1 MASVKVSRNQNAFS
15 SAYPDLCRFDNCEVL
30 WDARELK
37 YYHPSV
43 VVSMVCPNPEP
54 LKDAEHRERDIQ

>member
-1 MASVKVSRNQNAFS
+1 MAFVKVSKDQNAIS
-15 SAYPDLCRFDNCEVL
+15 SSHSDLCRFDNCGLL
-30 WDARELK
+30 WDAREKK

-54 LKDAEHRERDIQ
+54 LKDAEHKERDIR